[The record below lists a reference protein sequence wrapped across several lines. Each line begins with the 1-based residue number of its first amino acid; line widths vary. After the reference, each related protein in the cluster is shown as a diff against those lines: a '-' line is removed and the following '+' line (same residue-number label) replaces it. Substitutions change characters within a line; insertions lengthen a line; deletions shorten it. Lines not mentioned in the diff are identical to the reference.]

1 MKAASIVE
9 RGNVELKEVPIPV
22 IGARE
27 ILVRMR
33 VCGICGTDIEKVH
46 GHNITSPIL
55 GHEVAGEVVDVG
67 CQVTDFAKGDRIIA
81 HHHVSCRRCF
91 YCKNG
96 LETLCEY
103 YPKSN
108 LDPCGFAEFFR
119 IPQALV
125 NGGAVYKLPESVT
138 FEEGSQVEPTACC
151 IRGLRKTGIDPGTS
165 AAVFGVGPV
174 GLSYVQLLKL
184 HGASPICAVDLI
196 EERLQAAKRLGAE
209 VTLTPTDDNPVE
221 AIGAATDGRGVDHA
235 IVATSNPKAIEQAV
249 RSVRKGGHVL
259 LFGVPARGS
268 SLLVDLD
275 DLFLREVSL
284 QSSYSTSETEMR
296 IALEMIKAGR
306 FQSSSII
313 THRLE
318 LNKISEAFRLAE
330 SGSQV
335 LKVVVHN

>member
-1 MKAASIVE
+1 MKAASIVQ
-9 RGNVELKEVPIPV
+9 RGNVELKEVPIPA

-33 VCGICGTDIEKVH
+33 VCGICGTDIEKVRGDH
-46 GHNITSPIL
+46 ITPPVL

-67 CQVTDFAKGDRIIA
+67 RDVAHFAKGDRIIV

-96 LETLCEY
+96 LETLCES

-125 NGGAVYKLPESVT
+125 DGGTVYRLPESVT

-151 IRGLRKTGIDPGTS
+151 IRGLRKTGIKPGNS
-165 AAVFGVGPV
+165 AAVFGIGPI

-184 HGASPICAVDLI
+184 HGAFPICTVDVI
-196 EERLQAAKRLGAE
+196 EGRLLVAKSLGAD
-209 VTLTPTDDNPVE
+209 VTLNPTRDNPPE
-221 AIGAATDGRGVDHA
+221 TIRAATEGRGVDHA
-235 IVATSNPKAIEQAV
+235 IVATSNPKAIEQAI

-259 LFGVPARGS
+259 LFGVPTRGS
-268 SLLVDLD
+268 SLVVGLD

-284 QSSYSTSETEMR
+284 ESSYSTSETEMR
-296 IALEMIKAGR
+296 MAFEMIKEGR
-306 FQSSSII
+306 FQSSSLI

-330 SGSQV
+330 SGNQV
-335 LKVVVHN
+335 LKVVVQN